1 MMRTL
6 PSSWSAAAVVGAL
19 LMSTL
24 GAAVPDTRVR
34 QEPPVDLGEAADCVA
49 MAGERVTN
57 TGLTTLTGELVVNPG
72 SEVVGFPPGE
82 VRGEIHLGGDAH
94 GTEEKED
101 AVAAYREADGR
112 ASNSVIPP
120 QLGGLTLSPGVYES
134 TDGTFRID
142 GTLTLDARGE
152 PDAVFIFQAD
162 SVLTTARVS
171 NIDLVNGAQD
181 NNVFWQVGADA
192 SLGKYST
199 FRGNLLAWNSISV
212 AFGAAV
218 YGRTMALNE
227 ALHFEGTDI
236 LPATRVTLPVNPP
249 TSTSLTSS
257 PNPSRN
263 GEPVT
268 FTATVSGNVQGFRPT
283 GTVLFMEGTTIIGSA
298 YADETGVARFTTAE
312 LTRGVHE
319 IHAVY
324 TDGGTAVHEAWV
336 LFAPSESSVITQ
348 QVLNRR

>member
-1 MMRTL
+1 MVRTL
-6 PSSWSAAAVVGAL
+6 PSSWMAAAVGAL
-19 LMSTL
+19 LMGTL

-34 QEPPVDLGEAADCVA
+34 QVPPVDLGDAGQCVA
-49 MAGERVTN
+49 MAGEMVTN
-57 TGLTTLTGELVVNPG
+57 TGLTTLTGDLVVSPG
-72 SEVVGFPPGE
+72 DQVIGFPPGQ
-82 VRGEIHLGGDAH
+82 VRGDIYLDDSK
-94 GTEEKED
+94 GTEMRKD
-101 AVAAYREADGR
+101 AVTAYRDADGR

-120 QLGGLTLSPGVYES
+120 QLGGRTLPPGVYES

-142 GTLTLDARGE
+142 GTLTLDAHGE

-162 SVLTTARVS
+162 SVLNTARVS

-181 NNVFWQVGADA
+181 KNVFWQVGDDA
-192 SLGKYST
+192 SLGRYST
-199 FRGNLLAWNSISV
+199 FRGNLMAWNTIRV
-212 AFGAAV
+212 AYGAAV

-249 TSTSLTSS
+249 TATSLTSS

-268 FTATVSGNVQGFRPT
+268 FTATVSGNVQGFSPT
-283 GTVLFMEGTTIIGSA
+283 GTVLFMEGTTVIGSV
-298 YADETGVARFTTAE
+298 YTDEPGVARFTTSE

-324 TDGGTAVHEAWV
+324 VDEGTAVYEAWV
-336 LFAPSESSVITQ
+336 DFQPSESPTITQ